1 MLPIYNALILEQSA
15 ILGGTTLPCIM
26 VVGDKD
32 GNIKGN
38 YVVKVFGQQHI
49 KQYNPTNKEIFAN
62 VLAEEFDLIVPKGAI
77 IYVNETLIAEIQKN
91 PSYRNLELKSGY
103 YFGCEYIESVLSFSN
118 VALSNYEKWEVE
130 NIFAFDVLIRNF
142 DRRIGKP
149 NILAT
154 EDNFILIDHDLS
166 LDIQKSFIEYIE
178 FDNYQNL
185 INGVKGEHIFLNYL
199 KISQIESN
207 DDENFVRIL
216 LHNISVNDLNDFNDF
231 CENLRNLNLNKLDF
245 VANQLDQLDVDIS
258 DYENI
263 KSYLIDIK
271 QNINVFQDLLKKLII

>member
-77 IYVNETLIAEIQKN
+77 IYVNEILIAEIQKN

-103 YFGCEYIESVLSFSN
+103 YFGCEYIESVLSFSD
-118 VALSNYEKWEVE
+118 VELSNYEKWEVE
-130 NIFAFDVLIRNF
+130 SVFAFDVLIRNF

-154 EDNFILIDHDLS
+154 EANFILIDHDLS

-185 INGVKGEHIFLNYL
+185 IHGVKGEHIFLDFL
-199 KISQIESN
+199 KKSQVESDN
-207 DDENFVRIL
+207 NENFVRTVL
-216 LHNISVNDLNDFNDF
+216 YNRSVNDFNDF
-231 CENLRNLNLNKLDF
+231 CENLRNLNLNELDF
-245 VANQLDQLDVDIS
+245 VVNQLDELGLDIS

-263 KSYLIDIK
+263 KSYLTNIK
-271 QNINVFQDLLKKLII
+271 RNTNVFQNLLKKLIR